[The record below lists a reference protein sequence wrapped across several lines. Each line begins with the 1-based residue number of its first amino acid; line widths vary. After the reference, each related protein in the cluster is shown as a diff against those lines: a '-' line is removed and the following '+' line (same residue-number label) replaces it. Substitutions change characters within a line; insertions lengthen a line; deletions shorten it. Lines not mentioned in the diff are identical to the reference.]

1 MTLEQLW
8 RIPIPKDDAPVD
20 LKEPIAEGQISFQNT
35 VAFLNEFLGLCIDWD
50 RMELIGSQ
58 GQEKKIATDEEKRA
72 AVKEAL
78 ILLVAGA
85 VRSGESKAVR
95 KDVDKERSGIA
106 MWRIP

>member
-1 MTLEQLW
+1 
-8 RIPIPKDDAPVD
+8 
-20 LKEPIAEGQISFQNT
+20 
-35 VAFLNEFLGLCIDWD
+35 
-50 RMELIGSQ
+50 LIGSQ
-58 GQEKKIATDEEKRA
+58 GQERKIATDEEKRA

-85 VRSGESKAVR
+85 ARSGESKAVR